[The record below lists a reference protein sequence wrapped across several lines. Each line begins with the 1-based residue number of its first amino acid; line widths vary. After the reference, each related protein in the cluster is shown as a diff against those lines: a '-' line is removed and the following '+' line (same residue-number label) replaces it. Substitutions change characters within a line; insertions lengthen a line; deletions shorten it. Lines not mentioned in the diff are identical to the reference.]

1 MQELYFNKFEDIVV
15 EDLGIQTVDVYDIE
29 VDENHNFF
37 GNGILVH
44 NSFYLTLDPFYKY
57 HTIKADKQADEEKF
71 LVFAHAMIDRLYDRY
86 NIIMAKRWSSQF
98 NVNEYRIHFKR
109 EKVMTGLIVFAMKKY
124 ACYVKDSEGK
134 VFDEPEFE
142 VTGLEIKRTDTS
154 PLVRDF
160 ARKAIDWVFE
170 GKDYFYINE
179 ELCLLREKFEFIG
192 ARSIDEISLR
202 KGCRNYDKYA
212 VDELNH
218 KINPFVRL
226 MPHTPIQN
234 RLSMYYNHIK
244 KELGVEL
251 PDVRNGAKIRYV
263 FVKPDK
269 NKWSIDGIAWT
280 EGSYPEQFK
289 ENFVIDFDTQFEKS
303 IMGVIR
309 RLFEAVG
316 WREPNLL
323 NNSLF

>member
-134 VFDEPEFE
+134 VFDE
-142 VTGLEIKRTDTS
+142 I
-154 PLVRDF
+154 
-160 ARKAIDWVFE
+160 
-170 GKDYFYINE
+170 
-179 ELCLLREKFEFIG
+179 
-192 ARSIDEISLR
+192 
-202 KGCRNYDKYA
+202 
-212 VDELNH
+212 H
-218 KINPFVRL
+218 RL
-226 MPHTPIQN
+226 
-234 RLSMYYNHIK
+234 
-244 KELGVEL
+244 
-251 PDVRNGAKIRYV
+251 
-263 FVKPDK
+263 
-269 NKWSIDGIAWT
+269 
-280 EGSYPEQFK
+280 
-289 ENFVIDFDTQFEKS
+289 
-303 IMGVIR
+303 
-309 RLFEAVG
+309 
-316 WREPNLL
+316 
-323 NNSLF
+323 